1 MCELFHCSWNS
12 ILFES
17 QTLCCRWST
26 AAMKR
31 RHRWACSPIVG
42 CQLSREGKL
51 FVLLVSTFGCSTLT
65 QYSFVTC
72 FIFWVW
78 FSWILDETRRA
89 KLYWVAFRQLICF
102 CSPDL
107 FASRSSWQSRGVSG
121 SEPFAVSVASGQ
133 SSLVADP
140 VSFLRSSF
148 LPWAG

>member
-1 MCELFHCSWNS
+1 MALFLHVHLSPCATLAPDYCIQPCAQSAWSTLCVEVAAARCNAQRGGSTNAQQTVGTNNRTKCSRIVCELFHCSWNS

-72 FIFWVW
+72 FIFWV
-78 FSWILDETRRA
+78 
-89 KLYWVAFRQLICF
+89 
-102 CSPDL
+102 
-107 FASRSSWQSRGVSG
+107 
-121 SEPFAVSVASGQ
+121 
-133 SSLVADP
+133 
-140 VSFLRSSF
+140 
-148 LPWAG
+148 